1 MYLTWALVV
10 ETKKNVSEG
19 LPHVFVNF
27 LLSFAVAVPTI
38 CCLRLRTFA
47 SGLLSALRQD
57 LANPDLTPERVL
69 KYRRTW
75 THLTNLSSGFIVTPV
90 SMLLVTVLLVILST
104 LHSYETVERLTAG
117 EAQVGCMIWLIGVP
131 FLFLLFVL
139 CEIPHRSADV
149 IRRRFMNVLQ
159 MSYCRYRDDRSY
171 HELHRFLE
179 IIWWNSPVM
188 TISGYFELQRSS
200 FKAVCAYDPNQV
212 KTHCL
217 VLIHSCSFQIVTV
230 IVTYVIV
237 ILQFHLSI
245 NNSAELTRW
254 NGTQAML
261 SVNESVTATV
271 TNKHKT

>member
-200 FKAVCAYDPNQV
+200 FKA
-212 KTHCL
+212 
-217 VLIHSCSFQIVTV
+217 IVTV